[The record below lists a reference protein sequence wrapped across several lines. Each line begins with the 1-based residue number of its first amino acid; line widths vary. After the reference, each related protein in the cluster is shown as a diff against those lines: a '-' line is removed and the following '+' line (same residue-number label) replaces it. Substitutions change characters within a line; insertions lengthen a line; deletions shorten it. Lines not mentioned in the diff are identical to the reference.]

1 MRFIARLL
9 WIALFVLAT
18 YSWMVAFEYGFGWT
32 QFQAGFKQEWRNVAT
47 MLSGKTVA
55 AVDTPAP
62 VPVVPPAPKK

>member
-18 YSWMVAFEYGFGWT
+18 YSWMVAFEYGFGWG
-32 QFQAGFKQEWRNVAT
+32 QFQIGFKQEWRNVAT

-62 VPVVPPAPKK
+62 APVNPAAAKK

>member
-18 YSWMVAFEYGFGWT
+18 YSWMVAFEYGFGWS

-47 MLSGKTVA
+47 MLSGKTVTDVA
-55 AVDTPAP
+55 PPSFAPAP
-62 VPVVPPAPKK
+62 IAPKK